1 MQTVSGNPRPDLLTY
16 LIEMSFV
23 LTAPARRNS
32 TVLFKR
38 PTPGIIFAIAI
49 KPARLRHFWQGAEVQ
64 NPLRLPRE
72 TTSKFRKVVRDRQF
86 LTLLT
91 SKCASSRS
99 DMQLLIS
106 HAARWLRTRRF
117 REPTFLPSGAQ
128 KLWKNTVLRD
138 FSIFS
143 CVLTFFFDLLSSAD
157 SFSSLTSSLLTLS
170 LL

>member
-1 MQTVSGNPRPDLLTY
+1 MLHLSGNQRPDLLTS
-16 LIEMSFV
+16 LMNMSLVLRLPREMHFSRSSSNVSRLPSFLKLLQKPHV
-23 LTAPARRNS
+23 LLT
-32 TVLFKR
+32 FD
-38 PTPGIIFAIAI
+38 
-49 KPARLRHFWQGAEVQ
+49 EVH
-64 NPLRLPRE
+64 NPSCLPRE
-72 TTSKFRKVVRDRQF
+72 TTSERPKVVRDRQF